1 MIFATGNHQK
11 LKEFEAI
18 LGIKLNHS
26 DLDLDEIQSV
36 DVEEVAIHKA
46 QQAYEILKE
55 PVIVEDTGLYFEE
68 LNGLPGAL
76 IKFFVKKLTLNQI
89 CSLIKENRKAKAVT
103 CIAFFDGKEL
113 KTFKGETKGEIS
125 IEPRGTNG
133 FGWDSIFVPEGY
145 SQTFAEIT
153 SEEKEDKFM
162 RKEAIKLL
170 KAYILLPSLT
180 KYKDI

>member
-11 LKEFEAI
+11 LKEFESI

-36 DVEEVAIHKA
+36 DVEEVARHKA
-46 QQAYEILKE
+46 KQAYNILKE
-55 PVIVEDTGLYFEE
+55 PVIAEDTGLYFEE

-76 IKFFVKKLTLNQI
+76 VKFFVKKLTLEQM
-89 CSLIKENRKAKAVT
+89 CSLVKDNRKAAAIT

-113 KTFKGETKGEIS
+113 KTFKGETKGEIAK
-125 IEPRGTNG
+125 EPRGTNG
-133 FGWDSIFVPEGY
+133 FGWDPIFIPEGY
-145 SQTFAEIT
+145 TQTFAEIS

-162 RKEAIKLL
+162 RKEAIKRL
-170 KAYILLPSLT
+170 KSNIDKLN
-180 KYKDI
+180 

>member
-1 MIFATGNHQK
+1 MIFVTGNQNK

-46 QQAYEILKE
+46 KQAYELLKG

-76 IKFFVKKLTLNQI
+76 VKFFVKKLTLNQI
-89 CSLIKENRKAKAVT
+89 CSLVKENRKAVAIT
-103 CIAFFDGKEL
+103 CIAYFDGK
-113 KTFKGETKGEIS
+113 KVQIFKGETRGEIS
-125 IEPRGTNG
+125 KEPKGTNG
-133 FGWDSIFVPEGY
+133 FGWDPIFIPEGY
-145 SQTFAEIT
+145 NQTFAEI
-153 SEEKEDKFM
+153 SSQEKEYKFM
-162 RKEAIKLL
+162 RKEAINML
-170 KAYILLPSLT
+170 KTAID
-180 KYKDI
+180 KID

>member
-46 QQAYEILKE
+46 KQVYELLKE

-76 IKFFVKKLTLNQI
+76 IKFFVKKLTLEQI
-89 CSLIKENRKAKAVT
+89 CSLVKENRKAKAIT
-103 CIAFFDGKEL
+103 CIAFFDGVNL
-113 KTFKGETKGEIS
+113 KTFKGETRGEIA
-125 IEPRGTNG
+125 IEPRGING
-133 FGWDSIFVPEGY
+133 FGWDPIFIPEGY
-145 SQTFAEIT
+145 SQTFAEIS
-153 SEEKEDKFM
+153 SEEKEYKFM

-170 KAYILLPSLT
+170 KSSIDKLN
-180 KYKDI
+180 